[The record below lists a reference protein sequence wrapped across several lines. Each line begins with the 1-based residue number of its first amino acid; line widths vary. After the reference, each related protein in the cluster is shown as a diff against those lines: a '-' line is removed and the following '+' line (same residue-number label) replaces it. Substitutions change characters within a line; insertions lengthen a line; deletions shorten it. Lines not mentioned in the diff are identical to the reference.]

1 MNHITDRTA
10 LEHIITNMIE
20 TVTESKEEIVRI
32 TESSATE
39 YSAIQNELKEL
50 TDKIEFYIEESDRL
64 DRLVKAA
71 KAKLVQV
78 SKKFHIHSEQEI
90 REAYFVSE

>member
-50 TDKIEFYIEESDRL
+50 RDKIEFYIEESDRL
-64 DRLVKAA
+64 DRLVKAS
-71 KAKLVQV
+71 KTKLVQV
-78 SKKFHIHSEQEI
+78 SKK
-90 REAYFVSE
+90 